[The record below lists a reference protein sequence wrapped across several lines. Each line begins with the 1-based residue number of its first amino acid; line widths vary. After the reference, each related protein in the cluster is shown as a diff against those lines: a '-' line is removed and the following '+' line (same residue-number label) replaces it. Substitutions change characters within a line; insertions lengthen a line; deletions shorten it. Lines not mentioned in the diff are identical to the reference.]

1 MSISVAFT
9 VQQKQLHLF
18 LRHLQ
23 ELVPFGGC
31 GGAVTAKN
39 LCPFHPRPG
48 TILYSSPLFSPVPFL
63 RSCLDPV
70 DSARLLLAE
79 GLTAVTPNG
88 WTWRETF
95 LLASCTSLK
104 QYNP

>member
-1 MSISVAFT
+1 MSVAFT
-9 VQQKQLHLF
+9 VQQKQLYLF

-79 GLTAVTPNG
+79 GLTGCHPKWLDLEGNIS
-88 WTWRETF
+88 F
-95 LLASCTSLK
+95 SIL
-104 QYNP
+104 YFP